1 MRNLLYSTSEIC
13 QVFKSWIDSNIVET
27 HNVYSAKVCQKTCQ
41 KYAQCQYFTYA
52 NVTHKTRPL
61 VCFLKNGKLK
71 TKRLN
76 ALTSGPKYCPNE
88 YAIMQLS
95 GKLFFSVISDII
107 SDVNSS
113 LICFFFAF
121 WWVTQRYTHRV
132 PQTIQMK
139 LILLWVWA
147 ERAVLGSAKTA
158 LKFKYEI

>member
-1 MRNLLYSTSEIC
+1 MALWISDFC
-13 QVFKSWIDSNIVET
+13 QEFKSWIDSNIVET

-113 LICFFFAF
+113 LICFF
-121 WWVTQRYTHRV
+121 
-132 PQTIQMK
+132 
-139 LILLWVWA
+139 LLFDGWLRDIHIECPKQFKWN
-147 ERAVLGSAKTA
+147 LYFYGSGQSGP
-158 LKFKYEI
+158 F